1 MKEQGGSFRNFISLG
16 LPPSLFAFQ
25 LITVGLFQFFE
36 KGKCCFKFCIPFTQ
50 REKFDIHNENQEKV
64 SDKIDSVKAIELV
77 VKHTPD
83 GDEVIEE
90 NDRQ

>member
-1 MKEQGGSFRNFISLG
+1 M
-16 LPPSLFAFQ
+16 
-25 LITVGLFQFFE
+25 
-36 KGKCCFKFCIPFTQ
+36 PFTQ

-64 SDKIDSVKAIELV
+64 SDEIDSVKAIELV